1 MFKIMTNLTF
11 AIESHVCI
19 LSTYYIIICKHQF
32 MAKAIRTLTFLS
44 SMVILLAEM
53 KESEKFTNT
62 KKESMKE
69 KKNINPN
76 PKSVV

>member
-1 MFKIMTNLTF
+1 
-11 AIESHVCI
+11 
-19 LSTYYIIICKHQF
+19 